1 MSQKK
6 QLKLAGFTMAS
17 HVTHSHSA
25 WRHPQS
31 RTDFTQA
38 SYYHEIAQILERGK
52 FDFIFFA
59 DLLAFPERYGQS
71 IQASIEKGVQ
81 FTASLDPLHV
91 ATTIAAVTQHIGIA
105 VTKSISHF
113 SPFEVA
119 RAFATIDHLSNGRI
133 GWNIVTSLNEAES
146 KNFGRP
152 QEIDRNKRYDRAE
165 EFAEITLKLWNSW
178 EADAIQLDK
187 KNGIFANPNKVNVTH
202 HYSEQFS
209 VQGPLSVPRS
219 PQRRPVFFQAGASDR
234 GRDFAAKWGE
244 AIFEIDPTPEG
255 RQAFYK
261 DLKSRT
267 IKHGR
272 NPDHLN
278 IFPAFIPFIA
288 ETEAEAH
295 AQQQR
300 HNELADPISGLI
312 TLSAHTD
319 HDFSQYDLDE
329 GISNINVPGSQ
340 GLFDLAKRLS
350 DKNNLTIRDIGKLY
364 AQGVLLPQFIGTP
377 EQVADQIEESFLN
390 EEADG
395 YLISPSYTPG
405 TFIDFVDKVVPILQA
420 RGLFRTEYEGVTLR
434 ENLGL
439 KDAPYHPSPEVQSQQ
454 TPEPIHNN
462 QQAADVA

>member
-25 WRHPQS
+25 WRHPES
-31 RTDFTQA
+31 RTDFTHA
-38 SYYHEIAQILERGK
+38 SYYHEIAKILEKGK

-59 DLLAFPERYGQS
+59 DLLAFPERYGNS
-71 IQASIEKGVQ
+71 IEASIRKGVQ

-91 ATTIAAVTQHIGIA
+91 ATSIAAVTQHIGIA
-105 VTKSISHF
+105 VTKSVTHF
-113 SPFEVA
+113 TPFDIA

-146 KNFGRP
+146 KNFGHP
-152 QEIDRNKRYDRAE
+152 EILDRNARYDRAE
-165 EFAEITLKLWNSW
+165 EFLDLSLNLWNSW
-178 EADAIQLDK
+178 ENDAIILDK
-187 KNGIFANPNKVNVTH
+187 ENGIFADPNKINITH
-202 HYSEQFS
+202 HHTQNFK
-209 VQGPLSVPRS
+209 VQGPLSVPAS
-219 PQRRPVFFQAGASDR
+219 PQRRPVLFQAGSSER
-234 GRDFAAKWGE
+234 GREFAAKWGE
-244 AIFEIDPTPEG
+244 AIFEIDPTSEG
-255 RQAFYK
+255 RKAFYHDIK
-261 DLKSRT
+261 QRALKY
-267 IKHGR
+267 GR
-272 NPDHLN
+272 NPNHVN
-278 IFPAFIPFIA
+278 IFPAFIPFIG
-288 ETEAEAH
+288 TSEADAY

-364 AQGVLLPQFIGTP
+364 AQGVLLPQFIGTA

-390 EEADG
+390 NEADG
-395 YLISPSYTPG
+395 FLISPSYTPG
-405 TFIDFVDKVVPILQA
+405 TFVDFVEKVVPILQK
-420 RGLFRTEYEGVTLR
+420 RGLYRTEYEGETLR

-439 KDAPYHPSPEVQSQQ
+439 QDAPYRPSSLDE
-454 TPEPIHNN
+454 N
-462 QQAADVA
+462 QDYSKSA